1 MSPRFGRG
9 VYRRGRTGPL
19 FFFVFLL
26 PLWMMVGLIALF
38 LTLLK
43 SLTHA
48 LAQAHVEHRRLKL
61 SSSHRVAVARAFAR
75 DAVTVDMG
83 TVERDRLD
91 VWAVYGIAD
100 RFYAGRFP
108 SEGARLARLYPDHVE
123 FATMGLY
130 PNAGSARKVA
140 SAMRRHRF
148 TVDELKAIAAT
159 GVVAGTDDG
168 AAVTPQKQLPD
179 SRPAADQ
186 SSGKTKMRD
195 FVVGQEYTMKVVQA
209 VLGGDTMSYL
219 PQVGGRIVF
228 GRFTTDM
235 NPEAP
240 EKVLVGDRPQVKRKA
255 ELLARQGGVLPVF
268 MKIEPGRW
276 RYHGLMEFVEYVT
289 DMAVVEPKAAKAGRS
304 GEVIGML
311 VFRPI
316 D

>member
-1 MSPRFGRG
+1 MQW
-9 VYRRGRTGPL
+9 RRP
-19 FFFVFLL
+19 
-26 PLWMMVGLIALF
+26 ALN
-38 LTLLK
+38 
-43 SLTHA
+43 
-48 LAQAHVEHRRLKL
+48 
-61 SSSHRVAVARAFAR
+61 ARAYAING
-75 DAVTVDMG
+75 V
-83 TVERDRLD
+83 D
-91 VWAVYGIAD
+91 VWAVYGLAD
-100 RFYAGRFP
+100 RFFAGRFP
-108 SEGARLARLYPDHVE
+108 SEGARLSRLYPGHVE

-148 TVDELKAIAAT
+148 TVDELKSILAID
-159 GVVAGTDDG
+159 VDAGTDDG
-168 AAVTPQKQLPD
+168 AVVTPPKQLPD
-179 SRPAADQ
+179 SSPAADPNT
-186 SSGKTKMRD
+186 GGMKMRD

-240 EKVLVGDRPQVKRKA
+240 AKVLVGDRPQVKRKA

-268 MKIEPGRW
+268 MKVEPGRW
-276 RYHGLMEFVEYVT
+276 RYHGPMEFVEYVT

-311 VFRPI
+311 VFRPA